1 MSVLFPIYE
10 TIMPKENYF
19 GILGELTLACEALPP
34 PVLTLPFD
42 PLHEEEELGLD
53 RGSF

>member
-1 MSVLFPIYE
+1 
-10 TIMPKENYF
+10 MPGENYDHYLGF
-19 GILGELTLACEALPP
+19 LGELTLACDVLTP

-42 PLHEEEELGLD
+42 PLQEEEELGLD